1 MYFKDDDWAVL
12 DALVRVASELGR
24 KPAQVALA
32 WLLSVPGVDAPIVGT
47 TKIPQLEE
55 LAEAVNL
62 KLDDTHI
69 ERLEA
74 AYRPHPILGHRQ
86 RSPRELGRTMRQ

>member
-1 MYFKDDDWAVL
+1 
-12 DALVRVASELGR
+12 
-24 KPAQVALA
+24 
-32 WLLSVPGVDAPIVGT
+32 VGT

-62 KLDDTHI
+62 KLDDTQI

-74 AYRPHPILGHRQ
+74 AYRPHGILGHRQ